1 MSAPTDA
8 RLLNDRLRAAYR
20 ERAALAELARKALQA
35 VTPRRLPAVGRL
47 TVGASA
53 RGGQVDASRLDADHV
68 AVWLTDAGGAGT
80 AAGGLVGLLV
90 RGLVVGREVHD
101 DGPRLVPPAEVL
113 VRVNRGLLDLRLDPP
128 PLVGLGYVL
137 ADARTG
143 TVTVGRGGLPPA
155 MYLPAGGGPVAW
167 VGGGPFLGAFEADFP
182 EVVGELRPGDKLVL
196 ATAAGDR
203 LPELAGRHRRLPA
216 HGLAYTVAAELG
228 PDPGGAAVVVIEAD

>member
-1 MSAPTDA
+1 MPTPLDTDA

-35 VTPRRLPAVGRL
+35 VAPRRLPAAGRL
-47 TVGASA
+47 SVGASA
-53 RGGQVDASRLDADHV
+53 RGGQVDAVRPDPDHL

-90 RGLVVGREVHD
+90 RGLVTPREVHD
-101 DGPRLVPPAEVL
+101 SGARLVPPAEVL
-113 VRVNRGLLDLRLDPP
+113 ARVNRGLLDLRLDSP
-128 PLVGLGYVL
+128 PLVGLGYLL

-143 TVTVGRGGLPPA
+143 IVTLSRGGLPPA
-155 MYLPAGGGPVAW
+155 VYLPAGGEPAAW
-167 VGGGPFLGAFEADFP
+167 VGGGPFLGAFDADFP
-182 EVVGELRPGDKLVL
+182 EVVGELHPGDKLVL

-228 PDPGGAAVVVIEAD
+228 AEVVVIEFAA